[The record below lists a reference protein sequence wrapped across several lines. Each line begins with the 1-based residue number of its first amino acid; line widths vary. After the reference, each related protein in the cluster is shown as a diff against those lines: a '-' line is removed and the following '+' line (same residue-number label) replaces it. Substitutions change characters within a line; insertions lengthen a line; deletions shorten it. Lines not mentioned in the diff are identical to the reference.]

1 MDLIDVIAAILAG
14 YLLGALPFA
23 VIVAKRLGVDIF
35 KKGSGNPGATNVT
48 RVCGKGPG
56 NLVFFLDF
64 LKGFIA
70 ATWVRLDFIGT
81 DPSHQ
86 ALLSVLGLGAA
97 VIGHSF
103 SVFIKFRGGKGVA
116 TTVGGIFGIMPI
128 VMLAGISVWLA
139 TYFSK
144 KIVSLASIALA
155 ISLPIWALFF
165 DAIQLNEIQPPEYIF
180 VTLIAILVVVRH
192 KSNILKIIQGTEG
205 SFDKA
210 EKKNSIKK

>member
-14 YLLGALPFA
+14 YWLGALPFA

-97 VIGHSF
+97 CNRSF
-103 SVFIKFRGGKGVA
+103 IFDLYKISRRQRGCHNRRRNFWHYA
-116 TTVGGIFGIMPI
+116 HRN
-128 VMLAGISVWLA
+128 ARR
-139 TYFSK
+139 
-144 KIVSLASIALA
+144 
-155 ISLPIWALFF
+155 
-165 DAIQLNEIQPPEYIF
+165 D
-180 VTLIAILVVVRH
+180 
-192 KSNILKIIQGTEG
+192 
-205 SFDKA
+205 
-210 EKKNSIKK
+210 